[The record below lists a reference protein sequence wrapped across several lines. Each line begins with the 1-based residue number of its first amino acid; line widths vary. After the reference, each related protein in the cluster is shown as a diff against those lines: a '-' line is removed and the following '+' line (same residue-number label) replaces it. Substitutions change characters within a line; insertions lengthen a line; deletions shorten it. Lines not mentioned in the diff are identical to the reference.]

1 MTRKSP
7 PSPDAALERLLRE
20 AADCFDHDDM
30 PGALR
35 AADAAVTH
43 APRSVPALHYRAA
56 ALVELGRLDDAAE
69 AYERALGF
77 DPDDLDVL
85 YGAAELFADR
95 AQADD
100 RDVEWLGRGL
110 DLALRGQRL
119 ARAEDDLELAG
130 DFALLAG
137 ISLAQLGRPD
147 EALLRL
153 DEALL
158 ALPDSADVMRER
170 GIALFEL
177 LRLDE
182 ARRQLRTAE
191 RLAPRDAWTQHAL
204 GLVAERAGEAAE
216 AERRFARA
224 RKLDPEAFPA
234 PVTLGAEEFDRVL
247 EDALAALPE
256 PIRRY
261 LANVAITV
269 EEIPAD
275 DDLLA
280 ASPPLSPQSLGMF
293 RGSPLGMKG
302 SMDPWSHFP
311 SSIVLYERNL
321 ERATRTRDE
330 LVEEIRVTL
339 IHEVGHFLGLDEDQL
354 WERGLD

>member
-1 MTRKSP
+1 MARKTTTETDP
-7 PSPDAALERLLRE
+7 ALEALLRDAE
-20 AADCFDHDDM
+20 TAFDRGDM
-30 PGALR
+30 NGVLR
-35 AADAAVTH
+35 AADAALSR

-56 ALVELGRLDDAAE
+56 ALVELEALEDGAE
-69 AYERALGF
+69 AYERALGLA
-77 DPDDLDVL
+77 PDDVDVL
-85 YGAAELFADR
+85 YGAAELYVDR
-95 AQADD
+95 GQVEE
-100 RDVEWLGRGL
+100 RDVEWLGRGV
-110 DLALRGQRL
+110 DLALRGQKL
-119 ARAEDDLELAG
+119 ARRLDDLELAG

-137 ISLAQLGRPD
+137 MARAQLGRPA
-147 EALLRL
+147 EALLRF
-153 DEALL
+153 DEALR
-158 ALPDSADVMRER
+158 ARPDSAEVMRER

-182 ARRQLRTAE
+182 ARRQLHAAE
-191 RLAPRDAWTQHAL
+191 RLAPRDAWIQNAL
-204 GLVAERAGEAAE
+204 GLVMERSGDVEE

-224 RKLDPEAFPA
+224 RKLDSEAFPK
-234 PVTLGAEEFDRVL
+234 PVTLAPAEFDRVL

-275 DDLLA
+275 HDLLA

-293 RGSPLGMKG
+293 RGAPLGLKG

-311 SSIVLYERNL
+311 SSIVLYQRNL
-321 ERATRTRDE
+321 ERAVRSREE
-330 LVEEIRVTL
+330 LVREIGITL
-339 IHEVGHFLGLDEDQL
+339 VHEVGHFLGLDEEQL

>member
-1 MTRKSP
+1 MGKKAEKTTDP
-7 PSPDAALERLLRE
+7 ELDALLEE
-20 AADCFDHDDM
+20 ADGCFERGDA

-35 AADAAVTH
+35 AADAAVAR

-56 ALVELGRLDDAAE
+56 ALVELELLDDAAE
-69 AYERALGF
+69 VYERALGF
-77 DPDDLDVL
+77 DPDDVDVI
-85 YGAAELFADR
+85 YGAAELYADR

-100 RDVEWLGRGL
+100 RDVDWLGRGL

-119 ARAEDDLELAG
+119 ARKLDDVELSG

-137 ISLAQLGRPD
+137 MALAQLGRPD
-147 EALLRL
+147 EALFRF

-158 ALPDSADVMRER
+158 ALPGSADVMRER

-182 ARRQLRTAE
+182 ARRQLQAAE
-191 RLAPRDAWTQHAL
+191 KLAPRDPWVQHAL
-204 GLVAERAGEAAE
+204 GLVTERAGDVAE
-216 AERRFARA
+216 TERRFGRA
-224 RKLDPEAFPA
+224 RKLDPEAFPG
-234 PVTLGAEEFDRVL
+234 PVSLPPDAFDQVV
-247 EDALAALPE
+247 EDALAGLPE

-261 LANVAITV
+261 LANVAVTV

-275 DDLLA
+275 HDLLA
-280 ASPPLSPQSLGMF
+280 TSPPLSPQSLGMF
-293 RGSPLGMKG
+293 RGAPLGEKG

-311 SSIVLYERNL
+311 SSIVLYQRNL
-321 ERATRTRDE
+321 ERAVRSREE
-330 LVEEIRVTL
+330 LVREIGVTL
-339 IHEVGHFLGLDEDQL
+339 VHEVGHFLGLDEEQL

>member
-1 MTRKSP
+1 MGRLPRSSADAP
-7 PSPDAALERLLRE
+7 LEALLDEAAAAFERGDVDAAR
-20 AADCFDHDDM
+20 
-30 PGALR
+30 R
-35 AADAAVTH
+35 AADAAIAR

-56 ALVELGRLDDAAE
+56 ALVELELLDEAA
-69 AYERALGF
+69 ATYERALAL

-85 YGAAELFADR
+85 YGAAELYADR

-100 RDVEWLGRGL
+100 RDLEWLGRGL
-110 DLALRGQRL
+110 DLALRGHRL
-119 ARAEDDLELAG
+119 ARAEDDVGLAG

-147 EALLRL
+147 EALLRF

-158 ALPDSADVMRER
+158 ALPDSGDAMRER
-170 GIALFEL
+170 GMALFEL

-182 ARRQLRTAE
+182 ARRQLQAAE
-191 RLAPRDAWTQHAL
+191 RLSPRDAWIQHAL
-204 GLVAERAGEAAE
+204 GLVAERAGDAKE

-224 RKLDPEAFPA
+224 RKLDAGAFPA
-234 PVTLGAEEFDRVL
+234 PISLPPEEFDRVL
-247 EDALAALPE
+247 EGALERIPE

-269 EEIPAD
+269 EELPSD

-293 RGSPLGMKG
+293 RGAPIGQKG
-302 SMDPWSHFP
+302 SDPWSHFP
-311 SSIVLYERNL
+311 SSIVLYQRNL
-321 ERATRTRDE
+321 ERSVRSREE
-330 LVEEIRVTL
+330 LAEEIGVTL
-339 IHEVGHFLGLDEDQL
+339 VHEVGHFLGLDEEQL

>member
-1 MTRKSP
+1 MGKKITT
-7 PSPDAALERLLRE
+7 PSDPALEALLRDAEAAYARGDMSGALRIADAALAR
-20 AADCFDHDDM
+20 
-30 PGALR
+30 
-35 AADAAVTH
+35 

-56 ALVELGRLDDAAE
+56 ALVELKALDDAAD
-69 AYERALGF
+69 AYERALGH
-77 DPDDLDVL
+77 DADDVDVL
-85 YGAAELFADR
+85 YGAAELYVDR
-95 AQADD
+95 GQAEE

-110 DLALRGQRL
+110 DLALRGQKL
-119 ARAEDDLELAG
+119 ARKLDDVELGG

-137 ISLAQLGRPD
+137 MALAQLGRSD
-147 EALLRL
+147 EALLRF

-158 ALPDSADVMRER
+158 ALPDSAEVMRER

-182 ARRQLRTAE
+182 ARRQLHAAE
-191 RLAPRDAWTQHAL
+191 KLAPRDAWVQNAL
-204 GLVAERAGEAAE
+204 GLVLERAGDVQE

-224 RKLDPEAFPA
+224 RKLDADAFPR
-234 PVTLGAEEFDRVL
+234 PVTLAPEEFDRVL
-247 EDALAALPE
+247 EAALAALPE

-269 EEIPAD
+269 EEIPSD
-275 DDLLA
+275 QDLLA

-293 RGSPLGMKG
+293 RGAPLGQKG

-311 SSIVLYERNL
+311 SSIVLYHRNL
-321 ERATRTRDE
+321 ERAVRSREE
-330 LVEEIRVTL
+330 LVREIGVTL
-339 IHEVGHFLGLDEDQL
+339 VHEVGHFLGLDEEQL